1 MECNNSAD
9 IRRVTREIFYN
20 PIRTEDLDEISS
32 DSRGSRITL
41 RLLRTYEKVRE
52 KERERSV
59 IE

>member
-52 KERERSV
+52 KEREA
-59 IE
+59 